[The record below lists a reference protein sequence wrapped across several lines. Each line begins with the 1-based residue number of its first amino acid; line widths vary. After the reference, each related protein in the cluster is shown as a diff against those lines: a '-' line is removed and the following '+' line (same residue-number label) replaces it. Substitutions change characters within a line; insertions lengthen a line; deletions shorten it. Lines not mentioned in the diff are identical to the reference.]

1 MSKPSTNPQPAVIDA
16 VAGALGVEISDA
28 DRTAYQ
34 LERAASDPVADLPKP
49 DDKPAGTPPPGDG
62 AAPNAGAEGTPPGDG
77 GTPPGDGA
85 TPPGDGKG
93 KDGQPAE
100 PTAEEIAAILDGKPL
115 TPKGPDG
122 KELPPEPG
130 KTGDA
135 LLDDEIPAEVN
146 GRTRE
151 RMEKLLTRGRESHAK
166 IQELSSQVE
175 ELAPLAEQAEGWQ
188 AVVVKSGLTPE
199 DFATVMGTMAYLN
212 NGSLAEKRVAFGRIE
227 KMYRD
232 LATELGE
239 GVDGVDPLEG
249 FADLKG
255 MVDRQELPMA
265 QAVELAQGR
274 RRRKAEED
282 ARSGDDQVTQLRNAR
297 TQAEARLD
305 VVGQQLAQRDGNT
318 VFMIRKHIALKAL
331 QGQVAS
337 LHPSK
342 WEGAFL
348 DAYDATPK
356 AVVDATIA
364 QLRGSTAQRRTTPI
378 MGNGSGGGGAPGG
391 TGGGTGGNGGQP
403 VRKLETTEDAV
414 FAALGI
420 PKP

>member
-1 MSKPSTNPQPAVIDA
+1 MTTKQPAATTPQPAQIDA

-34 LERAASDPVADLPKP
+34 LEKAGDAPAAAAPPGDG
-49 DDKPAGTPPPGDG
+49 KPAGETVTPPAGDTPPPGDG
-62 AAPNAGAEGTPPGDG
+62 TPPAGEG
-77 GTPPGDGA
+77 KAGTEGA
-85 TPPGDGKG
+85 DG
-93 KDGQPAE
+93 KDGEPKE

-115 TPKGPDG
+115 PPK
-122 KELPPEPG
+122 PG
-130 KTGDA
+130 DKPAEGAAEKTGDA

-151 RMEKLLTRGRESHAK
+151 RMEKLLARGRESHVK
-166 IQELSSQVE
+166 IAELTSQVE

-188 AVVVKSGLTPE
+188 AVVVKSGLNPE
-199 DFATVMGTMAYLN
+199 DFATVMGTMAYIN
-212 NGSLAEKRVAFGRIE
+212 NGSIAEKRVAFGRIE

-232 LATELGE
+232 LAAQLGE
-239 GVDGVDPLEG
+239 APTGADPLEG
-249 FADLKG
+249 FADLQG

-282 ARSGDDQVTQLRNAR
+282 ARTGDDQVTQLATARRN
-297 TQAEARLD
+297 AEARLD
-305 VVGQQLAQRDGNT
+305 VVGQALAQRDGNT

-331 QGQVAS
+331 QGQVGA
-337 LHPSK
+337 LHPSQ
-342 WEGAFL
+342 WEPAFI
-348 DAYDATPK
+348 DAYNATPK

-364 QLRGSTAQRRTTPI
+364 QLTGKRAPARTTPI

-391 TGGGTGGNGGQP
+391 TGGSGGNGGQP
-403 VRKLETTEDAV
+403 IKELKTTQDAV
-414 FAALGI
+414 NAALGLA
-420 PKP
+420 